1 MDFTAGGGGAT
12 TTGGGKGA
20 GVGVGA
26 GVTGIMT
33 GAGSGVTTTGGA
45 GVTTGALAQAASK
58 EQSKTGESLRNS
70 TVLAISCKKAS
81 LGQNPPARQC
91 FIRFFADK
99 TARLPVGSKRAD
111 QPSAQRAEDTV
122 NKGRY
127 AAAAQ
132 GLFSINPASQTTRRH
147 IQVILSVFFWIK
159 PLTHPFAVSHQV
171 RFAQRMAMHRG
182 IKHRA
187 EGAVNKG
194 KNAGIRG
201 AGLIAH

>member
-81 LGQNPPARQC
+81 LGQNSPARQC

-111 QPSAQRAEDTV
+111 QPSTQGAEDTV
-122 NKGRY
+122 NKDRY

-132 GLFSINPASQTTRRH
+132 GLFP
-147 IQVILSVFFWIK
+147 IK
-159 PLTHPFAVSHQV
+159 PLTHPFAVGHQV

-182 IKHRA
+182 IKYRA